1 MYNSVTRWHHSQL
14 AYFLGRLKE
23 LKNADG
29 TSTLDSSMI
38 VYGSSI
44 ADGHAHEEENL
55 PILLAGGGSGT
66 LKTGHYLAPR
76 RATSM
81 SKLHLAMLQRMG
93 VPCDRF
99 GEAEIALEGIS

>member
-1 MYNSVTRWHHSQL
+1 
-14 AYFLGRLKE
+14 
-23 LKNADG
+23 
-29 TSTLDSSMI
+29 
-38 VYGSSI
+38 SI

-76 RATSM
+76 RSTSM
-81 SKLHLAMLQRMG
+81 SRLHLAMLQRMG

-99 GEAEIALEGIS
+99 GEADIALEGIF

>member
-1 MYNSVTRWHHSQL
+1 MAQVLPMGMLTRKKISL
-14 AYFLGRLKE
+14 F
-23 LKNADG
+23 
-29 TSTLDSSMI
+29 
-38 VYGSSI
+38 
-44 ADGHAHEEENL
+44 
-55 PILLAGGGSGT
+55 LLAGGGSGT